1 MHCTNA
7 LHPLSLGYSV
17 VYPCCSVLLRLR
29 RCLVSHARLCA
40 RACVYT
46 CTVMPLRRRI
56 ELCAA
61 TAPPPSL
68 GAETLALGLG
78 LSIVSSTLGAASPA
92 DFKSRRRA
100 RPCIRRALDAR
111 AGVMVA
117 AAAAAFGERGECA
130 AQAGVKSN
138 MLWGASQIVSRRR
151 TKCNNIKVN
160 SPVDAAAFVVA
171 DAAAA
176 STSTAVVASAS
187 TAAGSSSPSWTTATN
202 DRRGAAVRGSLV
214 AYHHSLV
221 AKDVRGRSASN
232 CEQESHAV

>member
-1 MHCTNA
+1 M
-7 LHPLSLGYSV
+7 LF
-17 VYPCCSVLLRLR
+17 SVLLGLR

-117 AAAAAFGERGECA
+117 AAAFGERGECA

-151 TKCNNIKVN
+151 TRATKCNNIKVN

-187 TAAGSSSPSWTTATN
+187 TAAGSSSPLWTTATN

-232 CEQESHAV
+232 